1 MGFRKSS
8 LVAESPSASP
18 VEDEEALA
26 DAEMQAYV
34 KRRRLR
40 AQAAQTTKKD
50 DMADVVDFPSDIEP
64 AEAIPQRAFIKN
76 RLSKMTDFE
85 RREVLDYEKIYFSPT
100 RDIIRKPDSKGV
112 SYNHGYDDERGDY
125 LVVEGDHMCYR
136 YEVGHILG
144 KGSFGQVVQARDHVT
159 GGSVAIKIIRNK
171 KRFHAQA
178 LVEVK
183 ILEQLREWVRP
194 LWECG

>member
-18 VEDEEALA
+18 AEDEEALA

-34 KRRRLR
+34 KRRRAR
-40 AQAAQTTKKD
+40 AQTSKKD
-50 DMADVVDFPSDIEP
+50 DMADVIEFPSDIEP
-64 AEAIPQRAFIKN
+64 AEGVPQRAFIKN

-85 RREVLDYEKIYFSPT
+85 RKEVLDYEKIYFSPIK
-100 RDIIRKPDSKGV
+100 DIIRKPDSKGV

-144 KGSFGQVVQARDHVT
+144 KGSFGQVVQARDHIT
-159 GGSVAIKIIRNK
+159 GQSVAIKIIRNK

-183 ILEQLREWVRP
+183 ILEQLCEWVSDHFIP
-194 LWECG
+194 S

>member
-64 AEAIPQRAFIKN
+64 AEAIPQRVFIKN

-85 RREVLDYEKIYFSPT
+85 RREVLDYEKIYFSPI
-100 RDIIRKPDSKGV
+100 RDIVRKPDSKGV

-183 ILEQLREWVRP
+183 ILEQLREWVRQ
-194 LWECG
+194 LWERG